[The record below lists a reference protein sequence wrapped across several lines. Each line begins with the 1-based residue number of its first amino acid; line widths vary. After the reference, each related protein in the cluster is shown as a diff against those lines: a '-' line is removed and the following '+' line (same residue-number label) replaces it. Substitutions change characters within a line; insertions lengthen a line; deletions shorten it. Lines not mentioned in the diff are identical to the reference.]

1 MDECPTTG
9 FHQFNLRDE
18 LFWFGK
24 PKLVLWLIHMISF
37 QNAFEMASF
46 LWSLWE
52 IEEPS
57 CFMDNHSFLVIRLS
71 FGIISQFWC
80 SFITF
85 PLYVII
91 TQSVMTE
98 NVRTSLVR
106 WQRRVKARNGTSSV
120 ALLSAGT
127 AASDSVVHDVGRI
140 DDFAINSVEGSSS
153 GVQDTSFSHQQA
165 SMSKDQIHELSANDM
180 IQVPVSSDPFY
191 DSYSSD
197 DVDHDDRSED
207 KNDV

>member
-1 MDECPTTG
+1 
-9 FHQFNLRDE
+9 
-18 LFWFGK
+18 
-24 PKLVLWLIHMISF
+24 
-37 QNAFEMASF
+37 
-46 LWSLWE
+46 
-52 IEEPS
+52 
-57 CFMDNHSFLVIRLS
+57 
-71 FGIISQFWC
+71 
-80 SFITF
+80 
-85 PLYVII
+85 
-91 TQSVMTE
+91 MTE

-106 WQRRVKARNGTSSV
+106 WQRRVNARNGTSSV

-127 AASDSVVHDVGRI
+127 AALDSVVHDVGRI